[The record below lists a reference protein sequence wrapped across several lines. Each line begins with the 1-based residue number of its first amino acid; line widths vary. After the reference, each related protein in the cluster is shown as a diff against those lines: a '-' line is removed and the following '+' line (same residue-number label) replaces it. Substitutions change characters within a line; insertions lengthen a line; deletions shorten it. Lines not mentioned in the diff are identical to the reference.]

1 MNHLPPAILFLLAWI
16 PSLHASPQLVVSPE
30 TFDFGEIPSGESV
43 QATFTLRNMG
53 DEPLHIDDVRTS
65 CGCTSSAL
73 DQQDLPPGAE
83 TSLRANLSLQNRT
96 GPQHKQLTIVSND
109 PEHPE
114 TQAFIHGTAIRFLAV
129 SPSVICLFSVP
140 QGQPIT
146 RTVDVFSE
154 DHTPFQITSVE
165 ASHPD
170 LTVGISPISSNAY
183 RLSLTLPPSWPD
195 GRIAESL
202 RIHTDHPRAALLSCP
217 ITGTLQTGEHHAA
230 TP

>member
-1 MNHLPPAILFLLAWI
+1 MNFLPTFLVISVALAPALLAAPKLTVI
-16 PSLHASPQLVVSPE
+16 PE
-30 TFDFGEIPSGESV
+30 TCDFGEAPSGESV

-53 DEPLHIDDVRTS
+53 DEPLHVAHVRTS
-65 CGCTSSAL
+65 CGCTSSSL

-83 TSLRANLSLQNRT
+83 TSLRATLSLQNRT

-114 TQAFIHGTAIRFLAV
+114 TQAFIHGTAIRFLAI
-129 SPSVICLFSVP
+129 SPSIICLFSIP

-183 RLSLTLPPSWPD
+183 RLSLTLPPSWPA